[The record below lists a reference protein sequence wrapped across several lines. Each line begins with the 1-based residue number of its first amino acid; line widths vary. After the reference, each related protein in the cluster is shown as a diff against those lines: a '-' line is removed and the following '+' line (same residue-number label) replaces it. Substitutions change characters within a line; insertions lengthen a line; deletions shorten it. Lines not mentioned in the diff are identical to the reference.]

1 MVAIDTAN
9 TMFAPAFTGIFL
21 YLQDDVYNKNYL
33 KIPSL
38 IGISQAVIFLI
49 GIFVTRVSE
58 ARSQR
63 YINFMP
69 EFAFC
74 LLLLVFYVLPLAII
88 FSSIWTRQDDSEEK
102 EMIVPFVTFLSFS

>member
-21 YLQDDVYNKNYL
+21 SLQDEIYDKSYL

-38 IGISQAVIFLI
+38 IGISQAVVFLF

-58 ARSQR
+58 ARSQC

-74 LLLLVFYVLPLAII
+74 MLFLVFYVIPIVI
-88 FSSIWTRQDDSEEK
+88 FFSNIFTKHDDSVEK
-102 EMIVPFVTFLSFS
+102 EMIVPFVAFLSFS